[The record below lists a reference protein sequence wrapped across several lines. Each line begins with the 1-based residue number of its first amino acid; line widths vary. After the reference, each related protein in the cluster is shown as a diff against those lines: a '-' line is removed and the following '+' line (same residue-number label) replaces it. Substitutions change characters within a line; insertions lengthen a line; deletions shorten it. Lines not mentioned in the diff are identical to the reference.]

1 VSTPPENPPE
11 LSEEELRAA
20 WEEQLSQVTT
30 TDLIIQTA
38 VSLVNLAGRRLGTAP
53 GTENDRDLAQVR
65 DAIDGVRALVP
76 ILERG
81 AAAETLGP
89 LRDAISALQIEYAK
103 LASAPASRS
112 RPAAASRRRRAGTGR
127 RRRAGAAGR
136 RSRSGAGQRAA
147 LGSGVLRA
155 SREPTPRLPLPID
168 WRPLMLPGGLEGCPV
183 CRCVVWALRTRK
195 PS

>member
-1 VSTPPENPPE
+1 MSTPPENPPE

-89 LRDAISALQIEYAK
+89 LRDAISALQMEYAK
-103 LASAPASRS
+103 LASAPASS
-112 RPAAASRRRRAGTGR
+112 APPPAEGSEQAPAEGGEQAPPGDGPGPAQASGR
-127 RRRAGAAGR
+127 
-136 RSRSGAGQRAA
+136 
-147 LGSGVLRA
+147 LWVPGS
-155 SREPTPRLPLPID
+155 
-168 WRPLMLPGGLEGCPV
+168 
-183 CRCVVWALRTRK
+183 
-195 PS
+195 